1 MLLASP
7 SPRPSATFRVRL
19 LNFVLHSS
27 QAPTSYSFMNQA
39 SKSHSAPSSK
49 IFLCE
54 TLTPIAS
61 SCDAHKNFF
70 SDSEFFSRLG
80 SSITFE
86 LRCIAHIFV
95 SRKLCYTLWLLPLR
109 TPLLLLLRWSYS
121 YIRLFLTLFYIFFVF
136 LALQSF
142 FSLKV
147 VFYFLCIF
155 KTNRKLLFFDF

>member
-1 MLLASP
+1 MLKTLCELAIEDLGCYWICIALPSAVMLLASP

-27 QAPTSYSFMNQA
+27 QAPPSYSFMNQA

-49 IFLCE
+49 IFLYE

-61 SCDAHKNFF
+61 SCDAYKNFF

-86 LRCIAHIFV
+86 LRCITHIFV
-95 SRKLCYTLWLLPLR
+95 SRKLCYTMHSSPSGPL
-109 TPLLLLLRWSYS
+109 SFS
-121 YIRLFLTLFYIFFVF
+121 FYG
-136 LALQSF
+136 
-142 FSLKV
+142 
-147 VFYFLCIF
+147 
-155 KTNRKLLFFDF
+155 